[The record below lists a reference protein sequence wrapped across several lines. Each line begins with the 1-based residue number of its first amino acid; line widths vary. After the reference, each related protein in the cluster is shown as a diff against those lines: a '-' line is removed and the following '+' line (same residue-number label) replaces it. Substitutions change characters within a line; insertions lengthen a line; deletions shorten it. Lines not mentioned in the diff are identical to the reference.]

1 MTRVA
6 GLRRTRSSS
15 AGFCGFALFFAVA
28 CGGSEVKERPSGAG
42 GNTGGLT
49 GGLTGGTGGIDTTGG
64 TGGSGNPPGGPCAN
78 LQCKQTTCPNKG
90 TTSVSGVVNDPAGK
104 VPLYNVVVYV
114 PNEPLAPL
122 RQGAAC
128 ETCSG
133 NFSGKPIAVA
143 LTDSF
148 GRFKVEDMPV
158 GDDIPL
164 VIQVGKWRRQIT
176 VPRVAACTDTPITDT
191 NLTRLP
197 RNKTEGDLPKI
208 AVAVGGSDALECLL
222 RKIGIDESEFTL
234 ASEGGRVN
242 LFAAYRAATTMQKGG
257 VSVPLPT
264 ADSLWNSLE
273 TMMGYDMM
281 LMACEGSD
289 NVSRSAAQYAAVRSY
304 ADQGGRI
311 FGSHYHNGWINPEN
325 APYPMVVKFASGA
338 HGFTT
343 DITTQVDDTF
353 PKGKAFKEWL
363 VNVGASSV
371 PGEIVLKGAE
381 HTVDTV
387 VAGVAQRWI
396 HGTDTTKNTP
406 MVQYFSFTTP
416 VGQKECGRMVF
427 SDLHVST
434 GSGDTT
440 KVPFPTGCNGNE
452 LSPQEK
458 ALAFMLFDLSSCV
471 QKDDQ
476 PPVPPPIIVK

>member
-1 MTRVA
+1 
-6 GLRRTRSSS
+6 L
-15 AGFCGFALFFAVA
+15 LFVVA
-28 CGGSEVKERPSGAG
+28 CGGSEVPQRNPSGAG
-42 GNTGGLT
+42 GTT
-49 GGLTGGTGGIDTTGG
+49 GGLTGGTGGLDPTGG
-64 TGGSGNPPGGPCAN
+64 TGGSSNPPGGQCVN
-78 LQCKQTTCPNKG
+78 LQCKKTTCPNKG
-90 TTSVSGVVNDPAGK
+90 TTSVSGVVHDPAGK

-114 PNEPLAPL
+114 PNEPLAALP
-122 RQGAAC
+122 QGAAC
-128 ETCSG
+128 ETCSA
-133 NFSGKPIAVA
+133 NFSGKPIAVG

-148 GRFKVEDMPV
+148 GKFKVEDMPV

-164 VIQVGKWRRQIT
+164 VVQVGKWRRQLT
-176 VPRVAACTDTPITDT
+176 VPRVEACTDTPITDPS
-191 NLTRLP
+191 LTRLP
-197 RNKTEGDLPKI
+197 RNKAEGDLPKI

-234 ASEGGRVN
+234 GSEGGRVN
-242 LFAAYRAATTMQKGG
+242 LYAAYRAATTMQKGG

-264 ADSLWNSLE
+264 ADTLWSSLE
-273 TMMGYDMM
+273 LMKGYDMV

-343 DITTQVDDTF
+343 DITTLVDDTF

-381 HTVDTV
+381 HTVDSV

-396 HGTDTTKNTP
+396 YGQDTTKNTP

-458 ALAFMLFDLSSCV
+458 ALEFMLFDLSSCV

-476 PPVPPPIIVK
+476 VPIPPPIIIK

>member
-1 MTRVA
+1 MIRVA
-6 GLRRTRSSS
+6 GLQRARSSL
-15 AGFCGFALFFAVA
+15 ACAFTLLFAVA
-28 CGGSEVKERPSGAG
+28 CGDSTVQERPSGAG
-42 GNTGGLT
+42 GSAGGLT
-49 GGLTGGTGGIDTTGG
+49 GGLTGGTGGGLDPTGG
-64 TGGSGNPPGGPCAN
+64 TGGSGPGGPCVN

-90 TTSVSGVVNDPAGK
+90 TTSVSGVVHDPAGK

-133 NFSGKPIAVA
+133 NFSGKPITVA

-148 GRFKVEDMPV
+148 GRFKVDDMPV

-164 VIQVGKWRRQIT
+164 VVQVGKWRRQLT

-191 NLTRLP
+191 SLTRLP

-234 ASEGGRVN
+234 GSEGGRVN

-325 APYPMVVKFASGA
+325 APYPTVVKFASGA

-396 HGTDTTKNTP
+396 YGTDTTKNTP

-452 LSPQEK
+452 LSAQEK
-458 ALAFMLFDLSSCV
+458 ALEFMLFDLSSCV
-471 QKDDQ
+471 QKDDK
-476 PPVPPPIIVK
+476 PPIPPPIIIK

>member
-1 MTRVA
+1 MTLA
-6 GLRRTRSSS
+6 GSRKW
-15 AGFCGFALFFAVA
+15 ACFAWRFAWVGLAVA
-28 CGGSEVKERPSGAG
+28 ACGDSGVQTRPSGAG
-42 GNTGGLT
+42 GSA
-49 GGLTGGTGGIDTTGG
+49 GGLTGGTGGLDPTGG
-64 TGGSGNPPGGPCAN
+64 TGGSSNPPGGQCVN
-78 LQCKQTTCPNKG
+78 LQCKKTTCPNKG
-90 TTSVSGVVNDPAGK
+90 TTSVSGVVHDPAGK

-143 LTDSF
+143 LTDAF
-148 GRFKVEDMPV
+148 GKFKVEDMPV

-164 VIQVGKWRRQIT
+164 VVQVGKWRRQLT
-176 VPRVAACTDTPITDT
+176 VPHVAACTDTPITDA

-197 RNKTEGDLPKI
+197 RNQTEGDLPRI

-222 RKIGIDESEFTL
+222 RKIGIEESEFTL

-264 ADSLWNSLE
+264 ADTLWSSLDM
-273 TMMGYDMM
+273 MMGYDMM

-289 NVSRSAAQYAAVRSY
+289 NVTRSAAQYAAVRSY

-343 DITTQVDDTF
+343 DITTQIDDTF
-353 PKGKAFKEWL
+353 PKGNAFKEWL

-371 PGEIVLKGAE
+371 PGQIVLKGAE

-387 VAGVAQRWI
+387 VTGWLKGGSTAPTPPRTPRWCSTSRSPRQSARRNAAAWCSAICTSRPAAG
-396 HGTDTTKNTP
+396 TP
-406 MVQYFSFTTP
+406 P
-416 VGQKECGRMVF
+416 RC
-427 SDLHVST
+427 
-434 GSGDTT
+434 
-440 KVPFPTGCNGNE
+440 PFPPGATAM
-452 LSPQEK
+452 SSRPRK
-458 ALAFMLFDLSSCV
+458 RRSSSCSSTCRRV
-471 QKDDQ
+471 FKKTTRRRSL
-476 PPVPPPIIVK
+476 PPIIVK

>member
-1 MTRVA
+1 M
-6 GLRRTRSSS
+6 S
-15 AGFCGFALFFAVA
+15 CGDSGVQQ
-28 CGGSEVKERPSGAG
+28 RPSGAAGSG
-42 GNTGGLT
+42 GS
-49 GGLTGGTGGIDTTGG
+49 TGGTGGLDPTGG
-64 TGGSGNPPGGPCAN
+64 TGGSGNPPGGPCVN
-78 LQCKQTTCPNKG
+78 LQCKQTICPNKG

-164 VIQVGKWRRQIT
+164 VVQVGKWRRQLT
-176 VPRVAACTDTPITDT
+176 VPRVTACTDTPITDPS
-191 NLTRLP
+191 LTRLP
-197 RNKTEGDLPKI
+197 RNKMEGDLPKI

-234 ASEGGRVN
+234 GSEGGRVN
-242 LFAAYRAATTMQKGG
+242 LFAAYRAATTMQKAG

-289 NVSRSAAQYAAVRSY
+289 NVTRTAAQYAAVRSY

-311 FGSHYHNGWINPEN
+311 FGSHYHNNWINPEN

-371 PGEIVLKGAE
+371 PGEIILKGAE
-381 HTVDTV
+381 HTVDSL

-396 HGTDTTKNTP
+396 YGTDTTKNTP

-434 GSGDTT
+434 SGGDTT
-440 KVPFPTGCNGNE
+440 KVPFPTGCNGND

-458 ALAFMLFDLSSCV
+458 ALEFMLFDLSSCV

-476 PPVPPPIIVK
+476 TPIPPPIIVK